1 MCSRDTTA
9 RKVDADCLSGRASR
23 YRGSMQQALL
33 GDWTEQ
39 RSSQRSARSKGV
51 QGGNCR
57 RTIPTSQDLSAN
69 NCQHIETAEFGRR
82 KKGDKHRTTAPRN
95 GDSELALV
103 KETASS
109 PLCRAGERSSS
120 GGQGMPGLDRQEGE
134 KLFGSP

>member
-1 MCSRDTTA
+1 
-9 RKVDADCLSGRASR
+9 
-23 YRGSMQQALL
+23 MQQALL

-103 KETASS
+103 RKQQAVLCVGLGRGAAQEAKECQTLTDKRVTSCSGAHR
-109 PLCRAGERSSS
+109 LHAGN
-120 GGQGMPGLDRQEGE
+120 DHDH
-134 KLFGSP
+134 